1 MPEPV
6 LYFRGFPSDIL
17 GARVN
22 ERMLADLKSIA
33 ELDDDHISTLRRRLS
48 EAKGFLDPKSLQAL
62 VREVVQDDRKSA
74 SVQRALRSL
83 SPTDVEA
90 LLRNL
95 ADRPQE
101 EDSPL
106 SQNDLARLQDV
117 LPQLIQAYPALVRFE
132 KAERLATVTG
142 QRLESLELICDLRP
156 IFDDNRRRLEGMIP
170 YTRLRVVA
178 TGADGLPDSFEA
190 ELTRQQV
197 HDLAEKASKAKVKL
211 DVLCESVGKWV
222 PHGLPDL
229 SLTRISPKES
239 NNA

>member
-48 EAKGFLDPKSLQAL
+48 EAKGFLNPNSLRAL
-62 VREVVQDDRKSA
+62 VREVVKDDNKTG

-83 SPTDVEA
+83 APDNIER
-90 LLRNL
+90 LLREL
-95 ADRPQE
+95 SERSREKDF
-101 EDSPL
+101 PL
-106 SQNDLARLQDV
+106 DQSVLDRLQQV
-117 LPQLIQAYPALVRFE
+117 LPQLIQPYPALTRFE

-142 QRLESLELICDLRP
+142 QQLESVELICDLRP
-156 IFDDNRRRLEGMIP
+156 IFDDNRKRLEGMIP

-178 TGADGLPDSFEA
+178 TGPDGLPDSFEA

-222 PHGLPDL
+222 PDGLPDL

-239 NNA
+239 SNG